1 MVAMATVPMATR
13 PSFSEVQ
20 HSIIYHLSKCSLNC
34 CIWYGDISGINIYAL
49 IQHLTPFPG
58 RIYSRYTPHMP
69 SNPLDKDILKY
80 AKPCCVP
87 EDPIHMATSSSL
99 LAIFSPYPALFSG
112 FWKTSLFKLCLDSS
126 ESGLCSRNQIAPKTS
141 IVAEAKMLKSIHG
154 DIGSKGHTIVPSDF
168 HWILPFGHQ
177 SDELSLYIN
186 GIVTYHFQLFYI

>member
-1 MVAMATVPMATR
+1 METSLVSIYMHLFNSSLLFQVGFILIIRLSCLAT
-13 PSFSEVQ
+13 
-20 HSIIYHLSKCSLNC
+20 HWIK
-34 CIWYGDISGINIYAL
+34 ISY
-49 IQHLTPFPG
+49 
-58 RIYSRYTPHMP
+58 R
-69 SNPLDKDILKY
+69 Y

-87 EDPIHMATSSSL
+87 DDPIHMATSSSL

-126 ESGLCSRNQIAPKTS
+126 ESGLCSRNQIGPKTS
-141 IVAEAKMLKSIHG
+141 MVAEAKMLKSIHG
-154 DIGSKGHTIVPSDF
+154 DISSKGHTSVPSDF